1 MIEDVEIKI
10 SDNVR
15 SPICEKSEKMAQEI
29 FDLYF
34 NFIRV
39 YNLPKIIVDDI
50 EKQLDYGELFDDGV
64 KLSEKSKEVLKRILA
79 TNITQNLK
87 EQRQKYKEKIF
98 AEAAKQGEEKEDKDS
113 EIYKV
118 KEIIK
123 ENLEQLFTAIGD
135 KFDRGAFINGT
146 VNVIDNDKR
155 KLHIT
160 YYDPNAKITSAR
172 DLGIVVA
179 TTNVVKDFKD
189 GFKDARIKTDELSK
203 VDEEPSNEHQSS
215 NCQEAGDE

>member
-15 SPICEKSEKMAQEI
+15 SPICEKSNKMAQEI

-34 NFIRV
+34 DFIKV
-39 YNLPKIIVDDI
+39 YDLPSIIVEAI
-50 EKQLDYGELFDDGV
+50 EKQLDYGELFDEGV
-64 KLSEKSKEVLKRILA
+64 KLSEKSKETLKRILA

-98 AEAAKQGEEKEDKDS
+98 AEAAKQEEEKEDKNS

-118 KEIIK
+118 KEIIR
-123 ENLEQLFTAIGD
+123 ENLEQLFTDIGD

-189 GFKDARIKTDELSK
+189 GFKEARIKTDALSTA
-203 VDEEPSNEHQSS
+203 DEKTSNEYQSS
-215 NCQEAGDE
+215 DCQEVGNN